1 MISRRLPA
9 LLYENNPKGGI
20 MDRRDFVRT
29 VGALSLAAAAGE
41 LADAADRAFDPTEQS
56 IASLQ
61 QALASGAVPSESLT
75 AAYLE
80 RIARFD
86 HHGPEY
92 RSVLSLNPDALA
104 AARTFD
110 AERRAKR
117 LRGPLHGLPII
128 VKDNIETG
136 DAVATTAGCFALARS
151 RRSADAPLVGR
162 LRAAGAIVLAK
173 ANLSEW
179 ANFRSTRSNSG
190 WSGMG
195 GQTRNAYARERHPS
209 GSSAGSAVAAA
220 ASFCAAAVGTETNGS
235 ILSPSSLNGLVG
247 LKPTVGLV
255 SGRGVVPISPRQ
267 DTAGPMCRTV
277 TDAAIMAGIIGE
289 RPLAYGNHG
298 TSLEAFRLK
307 GVRIGVMPVSEGAHP
322 GVQPLFADVHAV
334 LEKEGAALV
343 DLKAPAAFGE
353 IEKFSLD
360 ALLYEF
366 KAAIN
371 EYLAG
376 LDPAQVQPRNL
387 ADLIAFNQ
395 AHKDQELVIFR

>member
-110 AERRAKR
+110 AERRAKK

-136 DAVATTAGCFALARS
+136 DAVATTAGSFALARS
-151 RRSADAPLVGR
+151 QRSADAPLVGR
-162 LRAAGAIVLAK
+162 LRAAGAIVLGK

-179 ANFRSTRSNSG
+179 ANFRSTRSTSG
-190 WSGMG
+190 WSGRG
-195 GQTRNAYARERHPS
+195 GQTRNPYALYRNPCGSSS
-209 GSSAGSAVAAA
+209 GSG
-220 ASFCAAAVGTETNGS
+220 AAVSGNLCALAIGTETDGS
-235 ILSPSSLNGLVG
+235 IMCPSSLNGVVG
-247 LKPTVGLV
+247 
-255 SGRGVVPISPRQ
+255 
-267 DTAGPMCRTV
+267 
-277 TDAAIMAGIIGE
+277 
-289 RPLAYGNHG
+289 
-298 TSLEAFRLK
+298 
-307 GVRIGVMPVSEGAHP
+307 
-322 GVQPLFADVHAV
+322 
-334 LEKEGAALV
+334 
-343 DLKAPAAFGE
+343 
-353 IEKFSLD
+353 
-360 ALLYEF
+360 
-366 KAAIN
+366 
-371 EYLAG
+371 
-376 LDPAQVQPRNL
+376 
-387 ADLIAFNQ
+387 
-395 AHKDQELVIFR
+395 